1 MNFTLVPFTH
11 DHLESARDIFLENY
25 ADERQH
31 NPLLPSRVV
40 DEPVWFREMLQP
52 HMEKPGVAVIHQNQ
66 VLAYMVTGFH
76 FSF

>member
-1 MNFTLVPFTH
+1 MDFTLVPFAH

-40 DEPVWFREMLQP
+40 DEPVWFPTHDQP
-52 HMEKPGVAVIHQNQ
+52 LAVQ
-66 VLAYMVTGFH
+66 AT
-76 FSF
+76 